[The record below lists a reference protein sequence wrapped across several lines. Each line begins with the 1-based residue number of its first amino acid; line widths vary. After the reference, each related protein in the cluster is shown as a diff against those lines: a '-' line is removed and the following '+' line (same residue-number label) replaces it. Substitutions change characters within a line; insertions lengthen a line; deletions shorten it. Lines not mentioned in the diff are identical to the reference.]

1 MVPNE
6 LTCHSVCP
14 LSGFV
19 EVVCNADEFMKA
31 SKLLYLLLLLL
42 LLVLVLVLVLV
53 LLMVHM
59 LSKYWS

>member
-1 MVPNE
+1 MNSRAI
-6 LTCHSVCP
+6 LSVCP

-42 LLVLVLVLVLV
+42 LLVLL